1 MLRQPYLIMGALL
14 AVAVLIAVRNIRV
27 SGPYSLTRVLPWRVS
42 RRPVV
47 VWRDG
52 PFLGWGRSILGQTRW
67 AFGSPEDTVAIVGPP
82 RISGKTAGLIIP
94 QAAMFNGALVTT
106 STKPDVLRAT
116 IGRRWELARQHG
128 GSVHVYMP
136 TADGA
141 VEGLT
146 PIRWSPLAGCQD
158 PLVSA
163 MRVDALVS
171 VAEVGKNVENAD
183 HWRAGAARLL
193 RPYFLAAAHHPT
205 LPGDMSVVARWLS
218 LHEFREPL
226 AILADLHVDGA
237 QQWAADL
244 VGLAERTNDKER
256 SSFFAAA
263 ATALKATAVPAV
275 LRSCSG
281 TDIDPEEFIR
291 TRSTLYIISPSEYQ
305 APLAPIIAAFV
316 ESLVHAAYKLHDA
329 HGHRTDGGL
338 RRLPETLWRFVTGQE
353 PQQDG
358 RPPRLFLQLDELT
371 NIAPLPSLESIIS
384 QGAGRGVPVC
394 WTVQSLAQLRGRYG
408 DHAAEAIW
416 SASTCK
422 VVFGGLSDGPTLD
435 HISRL
440 IGDHRVPTR
449 TVSTDREGKRNETRG
464 FEWRPRLAPSQL
476 RELRRGWALLLYH
489 HRPPRALRAPIA
501 AKRWRMRGAV
511 TAWSGIAIP
520 RPATTAAPAQP
531 VQPAA
536 WPELRPHVV
545 HAEPP
550 ATTVTTANGG
560 MEAETTANGRTEAE
574 G

>member
-1 MLRQPYLIMGALL
+1 MLRHPYLGELGVLL

-52 PFLGWGRSILGQTRW
+52 WFLGWGRGILGQTRW

-82 RISGKTAGLIIP
+82 RISGKTAGLVIP

-116 IGRRWELARQHG
+116 IARRTELARQHG
-128 GSVHVYMP
+128 GNVYVYMP
-136 TADGA
+136 TANGA

-158 PLVSA
+158 PLIAA

-237 QQWAADL
+237 QQWTADL

-316 ESLVHAAYKLHDA
+316 ESLVHAAYRLHDA
-329 HGHRTDGGL
+329 HGHR
-338 RRLPETLWRFVTGQE
+338 PAAGQE
-353 PQQDG
+353 PQEDG
-358 RPPRLFLQLDELT
+358 RPPRLGLQLDELT

-449 TVSTDREGKRNETRG
+449 TVSTDREGKRNATRG

-476 RELRRGWALLLYH
+476 RELRRGWTLLLH
-489 HRPPRALRAPIA
+489 HQRRPYALRAPIA
-501 AKRWRMRGAV
+501 AKRWRMR
-511 TAWSGIAIP
+511 
-520 RPATTAAPAQP
+520 RLM
-531 VQPAA
+531 QPAA
-536 WPELRPHVV
+536 SPTLAPVVSTPAPTRPAVIWPEVRPHVV
-545 HAEPP
+545 QLEQPP
-550 ATTVTTANGG
+550 VAARPGANGG
-560 MEAETTANGRTEAE
+560 SAEVE